1 MLKQENNYNNLIK
14 QLKEKQIR
22 IKKEYEDD
30 KTNYKDEKKR
40 EKALIFQYESD
51 EVKEEIELVEYYI
64 KKMEYKEK
72 VEKEYENLVR
82 DSKE

>member
-51 EVKEEIELVEYYI
+51 EVKEEIELVEYNI

>member
-40 EKALIFQYESD
+40 DKALIFQYESD